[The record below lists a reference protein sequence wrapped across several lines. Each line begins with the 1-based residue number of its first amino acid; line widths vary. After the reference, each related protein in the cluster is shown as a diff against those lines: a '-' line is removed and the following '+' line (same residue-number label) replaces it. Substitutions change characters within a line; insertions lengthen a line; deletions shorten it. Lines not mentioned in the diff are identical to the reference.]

1 MPFEAFIELIE
12 SYLIRKNIVD
22 VVKETRAAMDSVTGT
37 VAGLSVSVWGSELH
51 QRSLK
56 ILTLSGK
63 DGSKKIIIKS
73 KRLI

>member
-37 VAGLSVSVWGSELH
+37 VAGLSVSVWGSELQ